1 MVIFAIAALV
11 VPYFKSWC
19 SPPALGSGRRG
30 LPVACVPRC
39 ALPIGRRR
47 GGGPGLV
54 HRGVL

>member
-1 MVIFAIAALV
+1 MNPNL
-11 VPYFKSWC
+11 PRGHSLQGTRG